1 MTRSTR
7 VVAVVVGLCCVRA
20 LPSSARDLQEAS
32 TTGVKQPSSAVTQK
46 AAPVQKT
53 QNAAESLAGVWRAP
67 EERTEHY
74 SQLDIDVFG
83 PHAFD
88 VRDVDL
94 RIQPS
99 GDGVLK
105 VSTKVV
111 DQKGKTYSPAV
122 IEAKLRIGAA
132 EKTVVGLFQPAITV
146 VSAEERYLD
155 GSGDHWSRE
164 GAQVQLTTIDLG
176 GDELNLRFD
185 PPGGRGSF
193 GATLKRQRTQTQHR

>member
-1 MTRSTR
+1 MTQSIRL
-7 VVAVVVGLCCVRA
+7 VVAVGLCCAWA
-20 LPSSARDLQEAS
+20 LPTSARDNQKPSATLKQAPSSAA
-32 TTGVKQPSSAVTQK
+32 AQK
-46 AAPVQKT
+46 AGVPAHAV
-53 QNAAESLAGVWRAP
+53 QNAAESLAGDWRAP
-67 EERTEHY
+67 QERSERY
-74 SQLDIDVFG
+74 SQLDIEVFG

-94 RIQPS
+94 KIQPS

-122 IEAKLRIGAA
+122 IEAKLHIGAA
-132 EKTVVGLFQPAITV
+132 EKSVVGLLEPVVTV

-155 GSGDHWSRE
+155 GSGDHWSRN
-164 GAQVQLTTIDLG
+164 GAQIQLTAADLS

-193 GATLKRQRTQTQHR
+193 GATLKRQRTQNR

>member
-1 MTRSTR
+1 MTQSTR
-7 VVAVVVGLCCVRA
+7 IGAMVVGVCCVWA
-20 LPSSARDLQEAS
+20 LPTSAHDLQKVR
-32 TTGVKQPSSAVTQK
+32 TVGVQLTSSSAVTQK
-46 AAPVQKT
+46 PAPPKV
-53 QNAAESLAGVWRAP
+53 QNAAESLAGVWRASQ
-67 EERTEHY
+67 ERTERY

-83 PHAFD
+83 PHAVD

-122 IEAKLRIGAA
+122 IEAKLHIGPA
-132 EKTVVGLFQPAITV
+132 EKTAVGLLQPAVTV

-164 GAQVQLTTIDLG
+164 GAQVQLTAADLA

-193 GATLKRQRTQTQHR
+193 GTTLKRQRTQTQHR